1 MNDYLEGIDR
11 VKRIRNAKDDM
22 DRESLGAFGL
32 FWDEEVINSKYSK
45 HLLLS
50 SLIYVLYSLSIILV
64 HYYKGIH
71 CGMPL

>member
-32 FWDEEVINSKYSK
+32 FWDEEVIDVKTG
-45 HLLLS
+45 
-50 SLIYVLYSLSIILV
+50 
-64 HYYKGIH
+64 YKGIVNH
-71 CGMPL
+71 E